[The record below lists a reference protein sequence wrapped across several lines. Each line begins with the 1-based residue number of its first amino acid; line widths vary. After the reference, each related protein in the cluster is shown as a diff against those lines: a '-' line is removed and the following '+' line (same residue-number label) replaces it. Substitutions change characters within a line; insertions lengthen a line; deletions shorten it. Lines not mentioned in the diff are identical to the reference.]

1 MFHVHLIKQPERA
14 PRDGVAIWG
23 NGSWH
28 PRHFTLVDN
37 AAFARWRRELC
48 PRVSS
53 TGAGRRRHTVTP
65 PGGLGAK
72 KRPLVLYKLAGFCA
86 AAIVPLD
93 VFFCVHKNAQFCTT
107 FWTPQK
113 PGKTPQ
119 FGDFNAARPSL
130 MYRYLYRIRSNA
142 NARTQ
147 ALSRDLTPHSYVFGV
162 LNVKYA
168 FLR

>member
-1 MFHVHLIKQPERA
+1 MHLKLAPCDNAHGQVPSMGLQRGDYIMNNNRDIIKVNNNIKLNIYASGQWWRVTYCELVVKDYTCSAFYERMFHVHLIKQPERA

-65 PGGLGAK
+65 PGVWAPK
-72 KRPLVLYKLAGFCA
+72 
-86 AAIVPLD
+86 
-93 VFFCVHKNAQFCTT
+93 
-107 FWTPQK
+107 
-113 PGKTPQ
+113 
-119 FGDFNAARPSL
+119 S
-130 MYRYLYRIRSNA
+130 
-142 NARTQ
+142 
-147 ALSRDLTPHSYVFGV
+147 AL
-162 LNVKYA
+162 
-168 FLR
+168 